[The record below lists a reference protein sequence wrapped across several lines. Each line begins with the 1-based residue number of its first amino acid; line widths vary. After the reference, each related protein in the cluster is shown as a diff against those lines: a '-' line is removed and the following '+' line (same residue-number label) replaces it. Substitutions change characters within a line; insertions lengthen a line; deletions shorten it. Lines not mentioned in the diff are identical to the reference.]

1 MDMDDYDKECF
12 DRIQRIAELEA
23 ENSRLLAERARFCTE
38 RNWEC
43 NEKLAAVERI
53 AKLEAENAFL
63 RTQWQEGGYGM
74 FTKVDKERLTEEN
87 QRLEAE
93 VERLTVDGI
102 HTCHDHCQRPMCVL
116 RRENEELRKR
126 LEEMSDE
133 HRNN

>member
-53 AKLEAENAFL
+53 AELEA
-63 RTQWQEGGYGM
+63 
-74 FTKVDKERLTEEN
+74 K
-87 QRLEAE
+87 